1 MLARE
6 EGAGE
11 GGEGGMEDDELTKD
25 EVSNGGVGKG
35 GGALSCKTLDGWD
48 EETGV
53 ALLME

>member
-1 MLARE
+1 MLARA